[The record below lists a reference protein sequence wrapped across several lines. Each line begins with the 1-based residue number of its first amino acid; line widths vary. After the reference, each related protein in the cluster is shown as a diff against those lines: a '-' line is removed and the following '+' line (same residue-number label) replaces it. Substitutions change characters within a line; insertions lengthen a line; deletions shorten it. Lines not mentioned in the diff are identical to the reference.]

1 MADRDG
7 SPIGGDRVALRVA
20 DIPRSD
26 DGAGITHNDHAR
38 VSHVVGEIID
48 HSYTERLKRLVV
60 ELANEILTGQCPNYT
75 ARSLQPYS
83 DRTRSGY
90 YVTRRTMTRRHDDL
104 PLRYGTP
111 DRWAAAVLRAP
122 LDLLNDHAH
131 LEKKA
136 ATNALELLNRFP
148 EPNPPENWVAAM
160 TAIARDEVEHLAVVS
175 RLLARRGGRLTRQ
188 HRNDY
193 ASRLRELVRMGTG
206 PGELVD
212 RLMISAL
219 IEARSCERFRL
230 LASACEPSTSSGSV
244 SSTSWGQGDM
254 ELAKLYRG
262 LWASEHG
269 HYRTFIQLAEQIQ
282 PDDLV
287 AKRWDE
293 MLDAEAQIIARQPP
307 GPRMH
312 SGVL

>member
-1 MADRDG
+1 MLRD
-7 SPIGGDRVALRVA
+7 P
-20 DIPRSD
+20 
-26 DGAGITHNDHAR
+26 
-38 VSHVVGEIID
+38 
-48 HSYTERLKRLVV
+48 
-60 ELANEILTGQCPNYT
+60 LA
-75 ARSLQPYS
+75 
-83 DRTRSGY
+83 
-90 YVTRRTMTRRHDDL
+90 
-104 PLRYGTP
+104 
-111 DRWAAAVLRAP
+111 
-122 LDLLNDHAH
+122 LLNDHAH

-160 TAIARDEVEHLAVVS
+160 TAVARDEVEHLAVVS
-175 RLLARRGGRLTRQ
+175 RILARRGGKLTRQ
-188 HRNDY
+188 HRNEY
-193 ASRLRELVRMGTG
+193 ASRLRDLVRMGTG

-219 IEARSCERFRL
+219 IEARSCERFKL
-230 LASACEPSTSSGSV
+230 LAAACDGGEN
-244 SSTSWGQGDM
+244 DDK

-282 PDDLV
+282 PEKLV

-293 MLDAEAQIIARQPP
+293 MLDAEADIIAKQPP

-312 SGVL
+312 SGVERDDDCARSRVTLCDSAWLCSGCQPHDGSSTRS